1 MRTFHIGGTA
11 RGAWKQA
18 DFRAVHPGKAKYI
31 DLNTVK
37 NPEGYYVV
45 MNRQGGEFAIVD
57 KEGREREKYPVIYGA
72 HFRVKDGQNVKP
84 GDLLVTWDP
93 YTTPILTEIGGKVK
107 FGDIIPGVTMKEK
120 VDPVIG
126 KASYVIVE
134 HKDSD
139 VRPRISI
146 KDEANK
152 TAKLPGGGM
161 ARCFLP
167 TDAILMVFEGDT
179 VNAGDVIAKLPRET
193 TKTKD
198 ITGGLPRVAELFECR
213 KPKEASVL
221 TEIDGYVSIAKGTKG
236 KQKITI
242 TPPDV
247 GEKKEYL
254 IPRGKHINVLE
265 GDFLKAGD
273 PLIGGAANPH
283 DILNIRGDLALAR
296 YLVDQIQEVYRL
308 QGVRINDKHIEVI
321 VRQMLGRVKIQDVGD
336 TDLILEEHIEK
347 TRFEDINAE
356 VTAEG
361 GRPAVAEPLLL
372 GITKASL
379 STESFIS
386 AASFQET
393 TKVLSEA
400 TIAGKVDHLR
410 GLKEN
415 VIMGRI
421 IPAGTGMRRYR
432 KAPAVL
438 EVEGAPE
445 ESGAPMAVSD
455 DDKGEVAHA

>member
-1 MRTFHIGGTA
+1 
-11 RGAWKQA
+11 
-18 DFRAVHPGKAKYI
+18 
-31 DLNTVK
+31 
-37 NPEGYYVV
+37 
-45 MNRQGGEFAIVD
+45 
-57 KEGREREKYPVIYGA
+57 
-72 HFRVKDGQNVKP
+72 
-84 GDLLVTWDP
+84 
-93 YTTPILTEIGGKVK
+93 
-107 FGDIIPGVTMKEK
+107 
-120 VDPVIG
+120 
-126 KASYVIVE
+126 
-134 HKDSD
+134 
-139 VRPRISI
+139 
-146 KDEANK
+146 
-152 TAKLPGGGM
+152 M

-167 TDAILMVFEGDT
+167 TDAILMVSEGHS
-179 VNAGDVIAKLPRET
+179 VNAGDVMAKLPRET

-236 KQKITI
+236 KQKVTI
-242 TPPDV
+242 TPQDI

-336 TDLILEEHIEK
+336 TDLIVEEHVDK
-347 TRFEDINAE
+347 ARFEDINSKVIAG
-356 VTAEG
+356 G

-421 IPAGTGMRRYR
+421 IPAGTGMKRYR
-432 KAPAVL
+432 KAPVVL
-438 EVEGAPE
+438 KVEGAPE
-445 ESGAPMAVSD
+445 EAQAPVEVSD
-455 DDKGEVAHA
+455 DNRGEVAHA

>member
-1 MRTFHIGGTA
+1 LHA
-11 RGAWKQA
+11 
-18 DFRAVHPGKAKYI
+18 GKVKYI
-31 DLNTVK
+31 DLKTAK

-57 KEGREREKYPVIYGA
+57 KAGREREKYPVIYGA
-72 HFRVKDGQNVKP
+72 HFRVKDGQKVKP

-93 YTTPILTEIGGKVK
+93 YTTPILTETGGKVK

-146 KDEANK
+146 KDESNK

-167 TDAILMVFEGDT
+167 TDAILMVFEGDM

-265 GDFLKAGD
+265 GDFLRAGD

-321 VRQMLGRVKIQDVGD
+321 VRQMLGRVKIQEVGD
-336 TDLILEEHIEK
+336 TDLILEEHVEK
-347 TRFEDINAE
+347 TRFEDINAK
-356 VTAEG
+356 VIAGG

-432 KAPAVL
+432 KAPVAL

-445 ESGAPMAVSD
+445 ESGPPMAVSD
-455 DDKGEVAHA
+455 DDKAEVAHA